1 MGDYRM
7 SDTFQAERQL
17 YILSLLCE
25 SRRGCSIDRIEE
37 KLDKLGISV
46 SKKTIQRD
54 IDVLSQAFYIYEEMR
69 DNKLYYLA
77 KEYQAKKIIF
87 LPSELISLHFIR
99 ELLKSYS
106 FLDMAETAAGLT
118 DKIINALPKVNKAF
132 LDTLRDI
139 IAVSI
144 SGILCEKELDKELF
158 ITVREAISMNKRLR
172 LSYWSFSNDEI
183 TEREFDPYIIE
194 ISEGCYHLIG
204 FCHLRSAIRDFRIS
218 RIKKAAIIDEGFERP
233 VDFYERFRKDRFK
246 YLTGEEKVSLK
257 IRFNKGIARYIKE
270 YEAGNAD
277 KITQLSDGG
286 LLFERCAAMTPDIVK
301 WVLGFGAG
309 AEVLEPASLKEKVL
323 AEARGV
329 LSNYN
334 NAL

>member
-1 MGDYRM
+1 M

-17 YILSLLCE
+17 SILSLLCE
-25 SRRGCSIDRIEE
+25 SRYGCSIERIKEW
-37 KLDKLGISV
+37 LDKYGIRV
-46 SKKTIQRD
+46 SKKTILRD
-54 IDVLSQAFYIYEEMR
+54 IDALSGAFYLYEEKR

-77 KEYQAKKIIF
+77 KEYYAKKIIF

-99 ELLKSYS
+99 ELLKSFS

-132 LDTLRDI
+132 LKTLHDI

-158 ITVREAISMNKRLR
+158 MTVKEAVLTNKRLR

-183 TEREFDPYIIE
+183 TERVFDPYIID
-194 ISEGCYHLIG
+194 IYEGCCHLIG
-204 FCHLRSAIRDFRIS
+204 FCHLRSAIRDLRIS
-218 RIKKAAIIDEGFERP
+218 RIKQAAILDEAFERP
-233 VDFYERFRKDRFK
+233 PDFYERFRKDRFK
-246 YLTGEEKVSLK
+246 YLTSDKKVLLK

-277 KITQLSDGG
+277 KITQLSDGS
-286 LLFERCAAMTPDIVK
+286 LLFERRASMTPDIVK

-309 AEVLEPASLKEKVL
+309 AEVLEPESLREKVL

-329 LSNYN
+329 LSNYS